1 MGPPPFPPPPTLA
14 NFGTPAE
21 HPAAPG
27 APGIVGRA
35 RRGQDLQVYLPRPS
49 SGPRSPNSSPPQPM
63 GAIKCCQS
71 FCCCCAKFFL
81 LAPWAVGGRNQAAKD
96 SPIAYG
102 PGPLAG
108 HRPTTCF
115 VYLAPRLPFGCRSR
129 FCAGPFLQWRKA
141 VPGPQRGGALPNT
154 QTDFGFFLNA
164 VCALPKGRGGGVA
177 QTSSG
182 VVHFA
187 LVLCVLRSRWLSP

>member
-1 MGPPPFPPPPTLA
+1 MDVAGAPTGGARYRRTGQTGSGPAGMSHHAPV
-14 NFGTPAE
+14 
-21 HPAAPG
+21 AAP
-27 APGIVGRA
+27 R
-35 RRGQDLQVYLPRPS
+35 S
-49 SGPRSPNSSPPQPM
+49 SNSSPPQPM
-63 GAIKCCQS
+63 GVIKCGQS

-81 LAPWAVGGRNQAAKD
+81 LAPWAVSGRNRAAKE

-115 VYLAPRLPFGCRSR
+115 VYLAPRPPFGCRSQ

-141 VPGPQRGGALPNT
+141 VPGPLSLIRKAIAQYAVPNT
-154 QTDFGFFLNA
+154 QSDFYHFLSA
-164 VCALPKGRGGGVA
+164 VCALPNGRGRGIA

-187 LVLCVLRSRWLSP
+187 LVLCALGARWLSP